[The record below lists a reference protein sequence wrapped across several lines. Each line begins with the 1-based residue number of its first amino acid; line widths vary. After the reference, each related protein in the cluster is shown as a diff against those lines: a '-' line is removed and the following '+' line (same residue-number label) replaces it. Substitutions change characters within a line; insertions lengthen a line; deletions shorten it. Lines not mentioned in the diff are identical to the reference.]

1 MSELTSE
8 RSVELKLST
17 RRSLTEGFFAN
28 RYLYLMLLPGLIYF
42 IVYRYLPMFGL
53 AIAFKRYY
61 PNVGFIDSQWVG
73 LYYFERIFRS
83 PEVGRVFVN
92 TLVISLAKVVFAFP
106 VPIFLALLINEVRT
120 MKFKKTVQT
129 ISYLPHFLSWV
140 IFGEIV
146 KVILSGTGVVNWAIT
161 SMGGEPIYFM
171 IQPRYFRTI
180 LVVSAILKNSGWGT
194 IIYLAAM
201 SMIDPQLYEA
211 ATIDG
216 AGRFRRILHITLPA
230 IKSVIAILL
239 ILRIGHIMDAGFHQV
254 LIMYNEAVY
263 STGDIFD
270 TYVYRVGISQGE
282 YSLATAVGLLKGV
295 VGFILV
301 MGANRFSKSI
311 GEEGVW

>member
-1 MSELTSE
+1 MSETATRSAAGIGLNGRSIVE
-8 RSVELKLST
+8 RFMT
-17 RRSLTEGFFAN
+17 N
-28 RYLYLMLLPGLIYF
+28 RYLYLMLLPGLVYF
-42 IVYRYLPMFGL
+42 IVYRYIPMFGL
-53 AIAFKRYY
+53 AIAFKRYF
-61 PNVGFIDSQWVG
+61 PNVGFWDSRWVG

-83 PEVGRVFVN
+83 PEVTRVFVN
-92 TLVISLAKVVFAFP
+92 TLVISLAKVIFAFP
-106 VPIFLALLINEVRT
+106 VPIVLALLINEIRNLR
-120 MKFKKTVQT
+120 FKKTIQT
-129 ISYLPHFLSWV
+129 VSYLPHFLSWV

-146 KVILSGTGVVNWAIT
+146 KVILSGTGVINWIIT
-161 SMGGEPIYFM
+161 SLGGDPIYFM

-216 AGRFRRILHITLPA
+216 AGRLRRMFHITLPA

-254 LIMYNEAVY
+254 LILYNEAVY

-301 MGANRFSKSI
+301 IGANRFSKSI
-311 GEEGVW
+311 GEAGVW

>member
-1 MSELTSE
+1 MSETIASTAA
-8 RSVELKLST
+8 RSSLK
-17 RRSLTEGFFAN
+17 RRSLTEGFAAN

-42 IVYRYLPMFGL
+42 VVYRYVPMFGL
-53 AIAFKRYY
+53 AIAFKRYF
-61 PNVGFIDSQWVG
+61 PNVGFWDSRWVG

-83 PEVGRVFVN
+83 PEVTRVFVN
-92 TLVISLAKVVFAFP
+92 TLVISLSKVLFGFP
-106 VPIFLALLINEVRT
+106 VPIILALLINEVRNLR
-120 MKFKKTVQT
+120 FKKSIQTV
-129 ISYLPHFLSWV
+129 SYLPHFLSWV

-146 KVILSGTGVVNWAIT
+146 KVILSGSGLINWVIT
-161 SMGGEPIYFM
+161 SLGGEPIYFM
-171 IQPRYFRTI
+171 IQPRYFRPI

-216 AGRFRRILHITLPA
+216 AGRFRRMFHITLPA

-239 ILRIGHIMDAGFHQV
+239 ILRVGHIMDAGFHQV
-254 LIMYNEAVY
+254 LILYNEAVY

-295 VGFILV
+295 VGLILV
-301 MGANRFSKSI
+301 VGANRFSKSI